1 MKAILCF
8 LTFLLVMTIP
18 TNSVFGH
25 GLGGETHPPI
35 SLDGRDVTLS
45 VNISPST
52 FDPNDTERYIKI
64 NLSES
69 KSQAVVE
76 HVTFALE
83 MSKNGE
89 QIFRRHF
96 HDDLGDLTIKV
107 INDGSNVIDIKGDKS
122 PGIEAWMRTDTEPVI
137 MTGPV
142 FDSGGLYNY
151 KVEILTAD
159 SDFNFLDKRME
170 LSGAIS
176 LAEYNTYDVNDSSG
190 DSHQLKIISY
200 FDTIENFEFKSNKL
214 YFSMPFD
221 WNQDLEQ
228 ISVLHQEIRI
238 PKDFSE
244 LVYTKYEAKANDVS
258 LQDTSVT
265 IDDYSNDGRTVH
277 VVINKEELKQIKD
290 QAMQKS
296 DSKIYF
302 ELGPSKDIVLPLEA
316 VTPDLRYRAY
326 LSWEPEIVKANE
338 DVTFLLKLEELYTDK
353 SNKSAEYTV
362 KIYHKEKEIFQKHV
376 SGTVNTETPDTLQ
389 FKFTP
394 EDTGTIRFDVIGIE
408 DYPLSNVNFL
418 VAVQPQEI
426 PKFPITLTSMSE
438 TNPNEGKYLVDLTWF
453 PEFLE
458 LGESEFVMTFLDKDT
473 RIPVKDTPY
482 DFVLIKN
489 DTEIYRKSGMASAGG
504 SFENFVFVESESGDV
519 KIRIEKIA
527 GTDEYVEL
535 QVNVAPEFPF
545 GALITLVTVLIFVTV
560 ISKVKYLKAF
570 FLNTNSNF
578 T

>member
-1 MKAILCF
+1 MKTVPYLLMVF
-8 LTFLLVMTIP
+8 LFVMTVP

-151 KVEILTAD
+151 KIEILTAD

-176 LAEYNTYDVNDSSG
+176 LAEYNTYDVNDSNG

-200 FDTIENFEFKSNKL
+200 FDMIENFEFKSNKL

-228 ISVLHQEIRI
+228 ISVVHQEIRI

-258 LQDTSVT
+258 LQDNSVT

-290 QAMQKS
+290 QATQKS

-326 LSWEPEIVKANE
+326 LSWEPETVIANE

-353 SNKSAEYTV
+353 SNKYVKYTV
-362 KIYHKEKEIFQKHV
+362 KMNHKEKELFQKHV
-376 SGTVNTETPDTLQ
+376 SGTVNTETPDVLQ
-389 FKFTP
+389 YKFAP
-394 EDTGTIRFDVIGIE
+394 DDIGTVIFDVIDIE
-408 DYPLSNVNFL
+408 DYPLSNVSFL
-418 VAVQPQEI
+418 VTVQPQETS
-426 PKFPITLTSMSE
+426 KFPITLTSISE
-438 TNPNEGKYLVDLTWF
+438 LNPNKGKYLVDLTWF
-453 PEFLE
+453 PESLE
-458 LGESEFVMTFLDKDT
+458 LGESEFVMTILEKNT
-473 RIPVKDTPY
+473 GIPVKGATY

-489 DTEIYRKSGMASAGG
+489 GTEIYRKSGMASAGG
-504 SFENFVFVESESGDV
+504 SFENFVFVENESGDV
-519 KIRIEKIA
+519 NLRIEKIA
-527 GTDEYVEL
+527 GTDEYVEIPI
-535 QVNVAPEFPF
+535 NVAPEFPL
-545 GALITLVTVLIFVTV
+545 GALIIFATLLIFVTV
-560 ISKVKYLKAF
+560 ASKVKPMKF
-570 FLNTNSNF
+570 FS
-578 T
+578 